1 MFKANGLGLL
11 CISYAI
17 IALKKPALKV
27 MLLLAG
33 LLIVFA
39 RLLT

>member
-1 MFKANGLGLL
+1 MFNSNGLGLL

-27 MLLLAG
+27 MLLAG
-33 LLIVFA
+33 
-39 RLLT
+39 